1 MSKKTEE
8 SGYGSADNGGRPDE
22 TPQGEGTA
30 AAEAAAQAAAEA
42 APPTFLAIE
51 EHAKARQIS
60 APVFAAVR
68 QMKGWSEGKKVEKAE
83 FNEAVNAFLNAPAG
97 ASAPIGGKE

>member
-30 AAEAAAQAAAEA
+30 ATEAAAQAATKAAAEA
-42 APPTFLAIE
+42 APPTFLSIE

-68 QMKGWSEGKKVEKAE
+68 QMKGWS
-83 FNEAVNAFLNAPAG
+83 
-97 ASAPIGGKE
+97 